1 MSAGHLISRVGR
13 RAHLRYKTLLL
24 FHPELLLLP
33 LPGKELVLRAELI
46 GLQAVSVIRDTSIR
60 HNSRK

>member
-1 MSAGHLISRVGR
+1 MRRSRVSAGHLISRVGR

-33 LPGKELVLRAELI
+33 LPVKELVLRAELI
-46 GLQAVSVIRDTSIR
+46 G
-60 HNSRK
+60 